1 MARAYKTIES
11 SGNTQFDAMGGYL
24 FAAQPGGPGAWFGG
38 YFNGY
43 FQTLAGQINPNPLAA
58 IKICL

>member
-1 MARAYKTIES
+1 
-11 SGNTQFDAMGGYL
+11 MGGYL
-24 FAAQPGGPGAWFGG
+24 FSAQPGGGGGWFGG

-58 IKICL
+58 INNMLVGIYFLWRHKHV